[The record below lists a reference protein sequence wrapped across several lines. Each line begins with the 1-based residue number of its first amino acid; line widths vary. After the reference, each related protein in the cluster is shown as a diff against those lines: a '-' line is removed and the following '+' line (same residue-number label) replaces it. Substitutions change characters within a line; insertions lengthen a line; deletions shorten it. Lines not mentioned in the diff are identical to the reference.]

1 MREAQ
6 SHLYLQQ
13 LLVLVSLVS
22 GFMMPLFIVNGVER
36 ETSNHSFNDS
46 VLLKFGLIVAA
57 QSYTS
62 E

>member
-22 GFMMPLFIVNGVER
+22 GLMMPLFIVNGVER
-36 ETSNHSFNDS
+36 ETSNHSFDDS
-46 VLLKFGLIVAA
+46 VLLKFGLIVHA
-57 QSYTS
+57 QPYTS